1 MFRNQWTK
9 TKTEL
14 DNLKNEAMRALKK
27 VEEGMKKQDMD
38 HENGANGNKSIPK
51 KIYFHVLSTWLD
63 AKFGNK
69 LTS

>member
-1 MFRNQWTK
+1 
-9 TKTEL
+9 
-14 DNLKNEAMRALKK
+14 
-27 VEEGMKKQDMD
+27 MD

-69 LTS
+69 LTSYKVNYCNTPKK

>member
-27 VEEGMKKQDMD
+27 VEEGMKK
-38 HENGANGNKSIPK
+38 
-51 KIYFHVLSTWLD
+51 
-63 AKFGNK
+63 
-69 LTS
+69 